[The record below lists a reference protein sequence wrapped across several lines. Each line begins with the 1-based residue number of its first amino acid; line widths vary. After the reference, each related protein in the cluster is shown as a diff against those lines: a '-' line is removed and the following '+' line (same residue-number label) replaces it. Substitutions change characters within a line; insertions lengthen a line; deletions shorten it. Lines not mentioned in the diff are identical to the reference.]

1 MGTRKSR
8 EIKEGLI
15 KKGFL
20 PEQRDHTYLFLH
32 VEGRKSSVRTKV
44 SHGSKEYGSNLLSMV
59 ARQLH
64 LTSAQLDDLLDC
76 PMSYD
81 DYLDMLQKKRV
92 LIK

>member
-1 MGTRKSR
+1 MLKKKLLQLVRKVEPHGDRKSR

-44 SHGSKEYGSNLLSMV
+44 SHGSKEYWKRPSFDGRSP
-59 ARQLH
+59 
-64 LTSAQLDDLLDC
+64 TSPNQC
-76 PMSYD
+76 PT
-81 DYLDMLQKKRV
+81 
-92 LIK
+92 

>member
-1 MGTRKSR
+1 MGIRKSR

-64 LTSAQLDDLLDC
+64 LTATQLDDFLDC
-76 PMSYD
+76 PLSFD
-81 DYLDMLQKKRV
+81 DYIGLLEKKRI